1 MTKENVIELAKKMIA
16 APSCCAPLKAATQAW
31 LDALGTDNEKELARK
46 LIEELEGDVTDIDG
60 LVAFAHSD
68 TAVKYFGVEGQ
79 KKFAA
84 HADELKASGAKFCDC
99 GACANGL
106 EILKNKALILD

>member
-1 MTKENVIELAKKMIA
+1 MTKEKIIELAKQMIA
-16 APSCCAPLKAATQAW
+16 APSCCAGLKKAGQAW
-31 LDALGTDNEKELARK
+31 LDALGTDEEKEFARK
-46 LIEELEGDVTDIDG
+46 LIEELEGDITDIDR

-68 TAVKYFGVEGQ
+68 TAVQYFGVEGQ

-99 GACANGL
+99 GACAPGL